1 MRHTAQQAGSAIRL
15 AGGLADRQLGKL
27 ARLIPCLA
35 LAFGQLVQISAHFAM
50 IRKPDG
56 RLGRMDSWTDGQCD
70 VVRRT
75 GNAYALAPFKAALIA
90 SQ

>member
-1 MRHTAQQAGSAIRL
+1 
-15 AGGLADRQLGKL
+15 
-27 ARLIPCLA
+27 
-35 LAFGQLVQISAHFAM
+35 M

-56 RLGRMDSWTDGQCD
+56 RLGRMDGWRDAEMDRG
-70 VVRRT
+70 T